1 VPRPPCAF
9 SEIYVSLFDLCCT
22 CSGIALLDSCFLHCP
37 QHVAFTFLI
46 KRFINRDTPRGW
58 TKLHMKIS
66 KSAHK
71 MREEPRKVRKRA
83 PTIKDV
89 AAHASVSTATVSHVL
104 NGKGRAGA
112 KTREKVMD
120 AIRALNF
127 RPNGNA
133 ASLRSRKSK
142 LVGLVVPSLTNAFF
156 ARMASQF
163 EQLAFSNGYEL
174 AIIISD
180 EDAKMERRR
189 ILTLLSRQL
198 DGLIVYPASD
208 ESIGDGLNP
217 QALPPTVVMD
227 RGLSIPD
234 VDSVGLMNEEAGR
247 LVARELLSL
256 GHRRIG
262 VLLPNVDLA
271 ASRDRVTGVASTLAT
286 LDPGADCRV
295 ILGGHTIDG
304 ARSAIEQELRRQDR
318 ITALVASTNV
328 TTLGAIKAIQG
339 LQLRMPD
346 DLSLIGFDDFEW
358 MTALRPYV
366 SAISQPIDKLAGKG
380 WELLMARVAGQSF
393 PSRRILLPGELLLR
407 ESSGR
412 APSSSSS

>member
-1 VPRPPCAF
+1 MRTA
-9 SEIYVSLFDLCCT
+9 T
-22 CSGIALLDSCFLHCP
+22 
-37 QHVAFTFLI
+37 
-46 KRFINRDTPRGW
+46 
-58 TKLHMKIS
+58 TK
-66 KSAHK
+66 
-71 MREEPRKVRKRA
+71 PRKRA

-89 AAHASVSTATVSHVL
+89 AARAGVSTATVSHVL

-112 KTREKVMD
+112 KTRDKVME
-120 AIRALNF
+120 AVRALSF

-156 ARMASQF
+156 ARMASEF

-180 EDAKMERRR
+180 EDAKMERSR

-217 QALPPTVVMD
+217 QILPPTVVMD
-227 RGLSIPD
+227 RGLGIKD

-247 LVARELLSL
+247 LVARELLAL

-271 ASRDRVTGVASTLAT
+271 ASRDRVTGITDTLAKV
-286 LDPGADCRV
+286 DPGAECRV
-295 ILGGHTIDG
+295 VLGGHTIDG

-366 SAISQPIDKLAGKG
+366 SAVSQPVDKLASKG
-380 WELLMARVAGQSF
+380 WELLMARVAGQNF
-393 PSRRILLPGELLLR
+393 PSRHVLLPGELLVR

-412 APSSSSS
+412 VPVVE

>member
-1 VPRPPCAF
+1 MPSPP
-9 SEIYVSLFDLCCT
+9 
-22 CSGIALLDSCFLHCP
+22 
-37 QHVAFTFLI
+37 
-46 KRFINRDTPRGW
+46 
-58 TKLHMKIS
+58 
-66 KSAHK
+66 HK
-71 MREEPRKVRKRA
+71 PRKRA

-89 AAHASVSTATVSHVL
+89 AARADVSTATVSHVL

-112 KTREKVMD
+112 KTRDKVMEAVR
-120 AIRALNF
+120 AINF
-127 RPNGNA
+127 RPNRNA

-156 ARMASQF
+156 ARMASEF
-163 EQLAFSNGYEL
+163 EQLAFANGYEL
-174 AIIISD
+174 AIVVSD

-189 ILTLLSRQL
+189 ILALLSRQL
-198 DGLIVYPASD
+198 EGLIVYPAAD
-208 ESIGDGLNP
+208 VSIGDGLSP
-217 QALPPTVVMD
+217 QLLPPTVVMD
-227 RGLSIPD
+227 RGLDISD
-234 VDSVGLMNEEAGR
+234 VDSVGLMNEDAGR
-247 LVARELLSL
+247 LVARELLAL
-256 GHRRIG
+256 GHHRIG

-271 ASRDRVTGVASTLAT
+271 ASRDRVAGIEKTLA
-286 LDPGADCRV
+286 GADPAVECRV
-295 ILGGHTIDG
+295 VLGGHTIDG

-366 SAISQPIDKLAGKG
+366 SAVAQPVNKMAKTG
-380 WELLMARVAGQSF
+380 WDLLMARVSGQRF
-393 PSRRILLPGELLLR
+393 PIRRILLPGELLVR

-412 APSSSSS
+412 IKAGDTKIPGGSPE

>member
-1 VPRPPCAF
+1 MRPSQKKP
-9 SEIYVSLFDLCCT
+9 
-22 CSGIALLDSCFLHCP
+22 P
-37 QHVAFTFLI
+37 
-46 KRFINRDTPRGW
+46 
-58 TKLHMKIS
+58 
-66 KSAHK
+66 
-71 MREEPRKVRKRA
+71 KRA

-89 AAHASVSTATVSHVL
+89 AARADVSTATVSHVL

-112 KTREKVMD
+112 KTREKVM
-120 AIRALNF
+120 AAVRALNF

-133 ASLRSRKSK
+133 ASLRSRKSR

-156 ARMASQF
+156 ARMASEF

-180 EDAKMERRR
+180 EDAKMERSR

-208 ESIGDGLNP
+208 LSIGEGLNP
-217 QALPPTVVMD
+217 QILPPTVVMD
-227 RGLSIPD
+227 RGLGIKD

-247 LVARELLSL
+247 LVARELLAL

-271 ASRDRVTGVASTLAT
+271 ASRDRVIGIEKTLAAAASNT
-286 LDPGADCRV
+286 ECRV
-295 ILGGHTIDG
+295 VLGGHTIDG

-366 SAISQPIDKLAGKG
+366 SAVAQPVDKLASKA
-380 WELLMARVAGQSF
+380 WELLMERASGQNF
-393 PSRRILLPGELLLR
+393 PSRRILLPGELLVR

-412 APSSSSS
+412 VPVSE